1 MAERSTISTHQI
13 EELLDKTGSKF
24 LLVSLA
30 AKRSRQLNDYANGL
44 GHGTGQTVPPQVED
58 IAHKPL
64 TIAFAEIAA
73 DKIKVGELEDESS
86 AADKADKVAEVDEA
100 DTDTGRSK
108 VLDIDAEMETLDIF
122 A

>member
-73 DKIKVGELEDESS
+73 DKIKVGEQ
-86 AADKADKVAEVDEA
+86 DEA
-100 DTDTGRSK
+100 ETEAKVDVASDDEAEADTGRSK
-108 VLDIDAEMETLDIF
+108 VLDIDAELETLDIF

>member
-1 MAERSTISTHQI
+1 MAERSTISTHQL

-30 AKRSRQLNDYANGL
+30 AKRARQLNDYANGL
-44 GHGTGQTVPPQVED
+44 GHGTGRVVPPQVED

-64 TIAFAEIAA
+64 TIAFAEIAD
-73 DKIKVGELEDESS
+73 DKIKVGEPTEDVPVQDE
-86 AADKADKVAEVDEA
+86 AADDFVDNVFDINAELE
-100 DTDTGRSK
+100 S
-108 VLDIDAEMETLDIF
+108 LDIF

>member
-73 DKIKVGELEDESS
+73 DKIKVGEQDEAAAEDQVAKASDDD
-86 AADKADKVAEVDEA
+86 ADA

-108 VLDIDAEMETLDIF
+108 VLDIDAELETLDIF

>member
-1 MAERSTISTHQI
+1 MAERSTISTHQL

-30 AKRSRQLNDYANGL
+30 AKRTRQLNDYANGL
-44 GHGTGQTVPPQVED
+44 GRGAGGNIPPQVED

-73 DKIKVGELEDESS
+73 DKIKVGEPEVIAPVEEILGEEFEDNVFDIQADLEN
-86 AADKADKVAEVDEA
+86 
-100 DTDTGRSK
+100 
-108 VLDIDAEMETLDIF
+108 LDIF
-122 A
+122 S